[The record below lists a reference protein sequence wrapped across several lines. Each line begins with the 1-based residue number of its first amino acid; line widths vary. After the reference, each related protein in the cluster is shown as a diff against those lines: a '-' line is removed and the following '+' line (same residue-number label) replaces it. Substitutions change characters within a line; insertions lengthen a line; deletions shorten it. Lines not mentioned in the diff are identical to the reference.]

1 MLPRRI
7 ANRYAQALFS
17 IAQER
22 GTVDQWEGELATL
35 ATVMEQSPELREV
48 LAHPEI
54 ALARKMELLDKLFA
68 GKVAPEILA
77 LIQKLI
83 KRGHDP
89 DMDILRE
96 IFVELW
102 NAARRVL
109 PVSVTSAVP
118 LSTAQAQA
126 FTEQLAQKTGA
137 TIQLSRNIDPELI
150 AGMVV
155 RIGDRL
161 IDASARGVLSELREA
176 MQR

>member
-22 GTVDQWEGELATL
+22 GTVAQWEGELATL
-35 ATVMEQSPELREV
+35 ATVMASSPELREV

-54 ALARKMELLDKLFA
+54 ALARKMEILSQLFA
-68 GKVAPEILA
+68 GKVSPEILA
-77 LIQKLI
+77 LVQKLI

-89 DMDILRE
+89 DMDMLHT

-109 PVSVTSAVP
+109 PVSVTSAAP
-118 LSTAQAQA
+118 LTEAQAQ
-126 FTEQLAQKTGA
+126 TLSEQLARRTGA
-137 TIQLSRNIDPELI
+137 TIQLTRNINPELL
-150 AGMVV
+150 AGLIV
-155 RIGDRL
+155 RIGDRV
-161 IDASARGVLSELREA
+161 IDASAKSVLAELHDA
-176 MQR
+176 MHK